1 MRIGHSQLDCD
12 KGFDDRHG
20 KTDLKI
26 GNNINIIFNSQGM
39 EMYSVLPNNSV
50 CALVTIF
57 RLDNDGY
64 L

>member
-57 RLDNDGY
+57 R
-64 L
+64 